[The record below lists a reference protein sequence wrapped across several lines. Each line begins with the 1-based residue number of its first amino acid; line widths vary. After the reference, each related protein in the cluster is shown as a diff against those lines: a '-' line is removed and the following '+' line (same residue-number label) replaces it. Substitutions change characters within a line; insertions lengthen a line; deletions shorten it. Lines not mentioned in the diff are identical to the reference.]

1 MEFYIPRK
9 LMFKA
14 WNKESKLL
22 MRLDNINCTRGE
34 LVKKDH
40 IILQFTGIVDKQ
52 LEEIYEMDLV
62 LIGSVKH
69 VVLWSAER
77 NGWTYVRVDK
87 IGAPAD
93 LTSDAAR
100 SMMRLCSYFESSGGS

>member
-1 MEFYIPRK
+1 
-9 LMFKA
+9 MFKA
-14 WNKESKLL
+14 WNTESKLL
-22 MRLDNINCTRGE
+22 MRLDNISCTRGE

-40 IILQFTGIVDKQ
+40 IILQFTGMVDKQ

-69 VVLWSAER
+69 VVLWSAAR
-77 NGWTYVRVDK
+77 NGWTYARVDK
-87 IGAPAD
+87 SGTPAD
-93 LTSDAAR
+93 LTSEAAR